1 MCYKA
6 IIVVVLLCFTQ
17 KNTFGQCCLKAKFE
31 NIEYINNSQDD
42 FQKVFIEED
51 KEFLSKLFKNE
62 KLCETIENISY
73 IYISHF
79 QTSGY
84 NYETSSLSHSIYLFT
99 EDMKLINWYSVQLES
114 LSKKTGIL
122 FSVQKNEDVL
132 DKDIEYI
139 QSVLKQVSKNDVS
152 NIENEQNN
160 ITSGCNCVNY
170 ESIYDIASGSTK
182 AYFFDLYYKK
192 LFNGD
197 FDENFQQELEEY
209 AKELVE

>member
-1 MCYKA
+1 MSYKV
-6 IIVVVLLCFTQ
+6 IIVVMLLCFTQ

-42 FQKVFIEED
+42 FHEGFIEED
-51 KEFLSKLFKNE
+51 KDFLYKLFKDE

-84 NYETSSLSHSIYLFT
+84 SYETSSLSHSIYLFT
-99 EDMKLINWYSVQLES
+99 EGMELINWYSVRLES
-114 LSKKTGIL
+114 LSKKSEIL
-122 FSVQKNEDVL
+122 FSTQKNEDVL
-132 DKDIEYI
+132 DEDIEYI
-139 QSVLKQVSKNDVS
+139 QLILKQVSKNNVS
-152 NIENEQNN
+152 YIENEQNN

-170 ESIYDIASGSTK
+170 ESVYDLTSGSIK
-182 AYFFDLYYKK
+182 AYFIDLYYKK